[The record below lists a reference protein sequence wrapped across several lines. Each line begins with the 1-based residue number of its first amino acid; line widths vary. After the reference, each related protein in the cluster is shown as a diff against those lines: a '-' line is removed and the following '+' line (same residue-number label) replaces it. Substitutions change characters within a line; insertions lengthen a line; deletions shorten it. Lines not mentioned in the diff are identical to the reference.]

1 MSSLVRIATRTY
13 PPDVGAAP
21 FRLRAL
27 ARALVAAGCDV
38 EVVTT
43 APPRGTAVPADDP
56 GTRTRRRAVLRDAE
70 GSVRGYLPYLS
81 FDVPL
86 TARLLLGRRPDV
98 VVHEPPP
105 TTGLATRIATTLR
118 GTPYVSYVPDVW
130 SQGAVAAGARGPVLA
145 GVRWAEATALRG
157 AAAVLAVT
165 AGMAEEVVASGV
177 RADRVHVVGN
187 GVDTDVFVPADPD
200 PADPDPAD
208 PDPADPDP
216 AGEGTGTPAA
226 RGSGRGLRA
235 VYSGTM
241 SEWQGAEV
249 FVRAFAALAREDPA
263 ARLVMVGGG
272 VDVPRLRALAA
283 EIAPG
288 AVELPGTVP
297 PEQAARLL
305 ADADVALASLAPATG
320 YDLMSPT
327 KIYAAT
333 ACGTPLLF
341 AGVGGGRDLVRDHDL
356 GAAVDHDP
364 AAVTA
369 ALRTWARPSAPRRAV
384 LRAWALTH
392 GSLGAAAGRAAAVVL
407 AVSGA
412 GGGVR

>member
-1 MSSLVRIATRTY
+1 MSPLVRIATRTY

-27 ARALVAAGCDV
+27 ARALVAAGCEV
-38 EVVTT
+38 EVLTT
-43 APPRGTAVPADDP
+43 APPRGTAVPPDDP
-56 GTRTRRRAVLRDAE
+56 GTRTRRRAVLRDGDGA
-70 GSVRGYLPYLS
+70 VRGYLPYLS

-105 TTGLATRIATTLR
+105 TTGLATRLATTLR

-145 GVRWAEATALRG
+145 GVRWAESTSLRG

-165 AGMAEEVVASGV
+165 RGMAEEVVASGV
-177 RADRVHVVGN
+177 RAERVHVVGN
-187 GVDTDVFVPADPD
+187 GVDTDVFVPAQERPSSA
-200 PADPDPAD
+200 P
-208 PDPADPDP
+208 
-216 AGEGTGTPAA
+216 
-226 RGSGRGLRA
+226 GLRA

-249 FVRAFAALAREDPA
+249 FVRAFAELARRDPA

-283 EIAPG
+283 RIAPG
-288 AVELPGTVP
+288 VVDLPGTVP
-297 PEQAARLL
+297 PERAAALL

-327 KIYAAT
+327 KIFAAT
-333 ACGTPLLF
+333 ACGTPVLF
-341 AGVGGGRDLVRDHDL
+341 AGVGGGRDVVRDHDL
-356 GAAVDHDP
+356 GAAVEHDP

-369 ALRTWARPSAPRRAV
+369 ALRTWTRPTPARRAE
-384 LRAWALTH
+384 LRAWALGH
-392 GSLGAAAGRAAAVVL
+392 GSLGAAADRAAAAVL
-407 AVSGA
+407 GVLDGRPA
-412 GGGVR
+412 GGAR

>member
-1 MSSLVRIATRTY
+1 MSPLVRIATRTY

-27 ARALVAAGCDV
+27 ARALVAAGCEV
-38 EVVTT
+38 EVLTT
-43 APPRGTAVPADDP
+43 APPRGTSAPADDP
-56 GTRTRRRAVLRDAE
+56 GTRTRRTAVLRDAD
-70 GSVRGYLPYLS
+70 GAVRGYLPYLS

-118 GTPYVSYVPDVW
+118 RTPYVSYVPDVW

-145 GVRWAEATALRG
+145 GVRWAESTSLRG

-165 AGMAEEVVASGV
+165 RGMADEVVASGV

-187 GVDTDVFVPADPD
+187 GVDTDVFVPAAEVPRR
-200 PADPDPAD
+200 P
-208 PDPADPDP
+208 
-216 AGEGTGTPAA
+216 
-226 RGSGRGLRA
+226 GLRA

-249 FVRAFAALAREDPA
+249 FVRAFADLARHDPD

-283 EIAPG
+283 QIAPG
-288 AVELPGTVP
+288 VVELPGTVP
-297 PEQAARLL
+297 PERAAALL
-305 ADADVALASLAPATG
+305 AAADVALASLAPATG

-327 KIYAAT
+327 KIFAAT
-333 ACGTPLLF
+333 ACGTPVLF
-341 AGVGGGRDLVRDHDL
+341 AGVGSGRDVVRDHGL

-364 AAVTA
+364 AAVAAALRDWARPTTA
-369 ALRTWARPSAPRRAV
+369 RRTELRTWALA
-384 LRAWALTH
+384 H
-392 GSLGAAAGRAAAVVL
+392 GSLGAAADRAATAVL
-407 AVSGA
+407 AVLDRPTAHGPA
-412 GGGVR
+412 